1 MQRKEKVHLLKRA
14 KIKIKMEI
22 STVGVAWRFA
32 SVSELSEHATAGKR
46 KGNIEREMNNA
57 LLLDASARNEKK

>member
-1 MQRKEKVHLLKRA
+1 
-14 KIKIKMEI
+14 MEI